1 MAAPILGDLLYRA
14 AVVWTRLAG
23 NTTATKKF
31 LRQTGTGA
39 ASAAPAWDT
48 IAATDLPNTTV
59 VAGSYTNTNL
69 TVDGAGRLTAA
80 ANGSS
85 GGTVHVDAAGA
96 LTGDGSIGTPLAVAV
111 DGVTVQIIADQLTAT
126 GTTTTPSVPI
136 EVTSNTTLSATRG
149 WVIPESLEI
158 DGGIILTID
167 GGARLE
173 ITGPTDGVSPSFSVN
188 KGGSNQTGIVS
199 AVYTQLTWSTEVF
212 DTNNNFASDTFTPT
226 VAGKYLVIGALAY
239 TVGVASNSYT
249 VSLYKNGALYQEAQT
264 RFTGTSGQNII
275 GTWVVDMNGVADF
288 LQLWTFQ
295 GTGSNKIVDGTITQ
309 TYFSG
314 SRLL

>member
-1 MAAPILGDLLYRA
+1 
-14 AVVWTRLAG
+14 
-23 NTTATKKF
+23 
-31 LRQTGTGA
+31 
-39 ASAAPAWDT
+39 
-48 IAATDLPNTTV
+48 
-59 VAGSYTNTNL
+59 
-69 TVDGAGRLTAA
+69 
-80 ANGSS
+80 
-85 GGTVHVDAAGA
+85 VHVDAAGA